1 MIKYEM
7 IYQMVIVPMDRNNPM
22 DNLDANYQL
31 LEVIKDAI
39 VD

>member
-7 IYQMVIVPMDRNNPM
+7 IHQMVIVPMDRNNPM
-22 DNLDANYQL
+22 DNLDANYRR
-31 LEVIKDAI
+31 LEVREDAT